1 MVYKSDVVEKNA
13 IMNVAELMCTAA
25 RTAPKARG
33 TDTIETFILDGEEKD
48 KLTAKM
54 REIGKRLDKEFFIRD
69 AGNLDVASFVVFI
82 GSSPAPRG
90 LDCALCGVADCAKAA
105 KNSISCAIDI
115 TDLGIAVG
123 SAAAVA
129 MDHRIDNRILFSAGM
144 AALELG
150 MFCDKI
156 KIGYGIGLSATGKS
170 IFFDRAAIVYK

>member
-1 MVYKSDVVEKNA
+1 MIYKSDVVEKNA
-13 IMNVAELMCTAA
+13 IMNVAELMCAAA

-33 TDTIETFILDGEEKD
+33 ADTIETFIVDGEEKD

-69 AGNLDVASFVVFI
+69 AGNLDAASYVVFI
-82 GSSPAPRG
+82 GSNPRPRG
-90 LDCALCGVADCAKAA
+90 LDCALCGVVDCTKAA
-105 KNSISCAIDI
+105 IECLSCAIDI

-129 MDHRIDNRILFSAGM
+129 MDHRIDNRIMFSAGM
-144 AALELG
+144 AALELEL
-150 MFCDKI
+150 FADEI